1 MRENIPNTLR
11 MLVVVCCLPFSAV
24 AQPSWPDPVNL
35 GPVVNSEAA
44 DIAPVVSKDGL
55 SLYFFSDRP
64 GGLGGN
70 DLWVTR
76 RDSADQPWGPPE
88 NLGAPINSSFEEN
101 APALSVDGHRLYF
114 ASDRP
119 GGTGGIDLYV
129 SRRRD
134 RRDDFG
140 WGEPENLIAVNSFL
154 NDAAPTLF
162 EDDATGLTELYFHSD
177 RQGGDDIYVTISGW
191 DETFAVAN
199 LVEELSSPFLDRLPF
214 VRKDGLEL
222 FLASNRPGGVG
233 QLDVWLATRSAVS
246 EPWSAP
252 VNLGAPINTAGTDG
266 RATLS
271 FDGCTLYLHSTRPG
285 GVGGFDLYAST
296 QACRGRN

>member
-1 MRENIPNTLR
+1 MRENILRTLR

-24 AQPSWPDPVNL
+24 AQPSWPEPVNL

-70 DLWVTR
+70 DLWVSR
-76 RDSADQPWGPPE
+76 RDNADQPWGPPE

-101 APALSVDGHRLYF
+101 APALSVDGHRLFF

-162 EDDATGLTELYFHSD
+162 EDDTTGVTELYFHSN
-177 RQGGDDIYVTISGW
+177 RQGGDDIYVTIAGW
-191 DETFAVAN
+191 DETFAVAK

-233 QLDVWLATRSAVS
+233 QLDVWLATRSALS

-252 VNLGAPINTAGTDG
+252 VNVGAPINTAGTDG
-266 RATLS
+266 RATHS

-296 QACRGRN
+296 RACRGRH